1 MEKLQRIPDVGLT
14 PLQFNDPEYSLEVVS
29 RLTKM
34 IRKIIVGMLDDQ
46 LVDLTDKNMEAFIFL
61 QSIIKDCN
69 VKQFEMYN
77 TASEK
82 DQLSILREVKHNCL
96 YIAYDTD
103 VPTHEVIYRL
113 VKIVNDSTGD
123 NDGRKVDQMDL
134 LMIVKQVLTAP
145 KFKHNRWFIDVVA
158 VNDGVDYTT
167 TIVCDTKVEVLQ
179 KYKLGNE
186 IEVII

>member
-1 MEKLQRIPDVGLT
+1 MKNNIVVPEYDFTKNNSCGRGFISDENIVKHIPQRIPDIGMI
-14 PLQFNDPEYSLEVVS
+14 PEDFNDPEYSLEVVS

-34 IRKIIVGMLDDQ
+34 IRKIIIGMMDDQ
-46 LVDLTDKNMEAFIFL
+46 LVELTEKNMNAFIFL
-61 QSIIKDCN
+61 LSIIKDCN
-69 VKQFEMYN
+69 IRQFEMYN

-123 NDGRKVDQMDL
+123 IDGK
-134 LMIVKQVLTAP
+134 
-145 KFKHNRWFIDVVA
+145 
-158 VNDGVDYTT
+158 
-167 TIVCDTKVEVLQ
+167 
-179 KYKLGNE
+179 
-186 IEVII
+186 